1 MKKINSDTNSS
12 FVEDIKNVVQN
23 ELFKGVSDYNI
34 SGDYSEQENNLIQ
47 QVKDTMEEIRPY
59 VLIDKSFLKLIEQVL
74 RGIEIRSKPHI
85 RGQHT

>member
-59 VLIDKSFLKLIEQVL
+59 VLIDKSF
-74 RGIEIRSKPHI
+74 
-85 RGQHT
+85 